1 MYNTYP
7 SDYTTYERVNEQLK
21 SNPSEGDLTNDQ
33 AIIEQYISVAS
44 DQVRHFCSRTF
55 VPYIYDDVEV
65 LYGQLSR
72 YWVLSLPDDAQLV
85 SQVTGDDEAV
95 IPSDQYR
102 LRDYLNQLN
111 AYPKRYVE
119 FSRLSNIYI
128 NSGTYEFAPSFTI
141 NGIWGY
147 SSRPYEDSWQ
157 TTTTLTAS
165 INASVTSVTVTSSND
180 FEILDYIRIE
190 DEFMQITANDAG
202 TDTITVIRGVNGST
216 AAAHDGTV
224 TPLDVDMWRIEDAV
238 RDATTRLTAYLYTS
252 RQATGNTIVFQDGT
266 VASQYPAL
274 VWSSLLS
281 YKRVLFESV

>member
-7 SDYTTYERVNEQLK
+7 SDYTTYERVNDQLK

-33 AIIEQYISVAS
+33 TIIEQYIRVAS
-44 DQVRHFCSRTF
+44 DQVRQFCSRTF
-55 VPYIYDDVEV
+55 VPYIMDDVEV
-65 LYGQLSR
+65 LYAALSR
-72 YWVLSLPDDAQLV
+72 YWVLNLPDDTQLV
-85 SQVTGDDEAV
+85 SQITGDDEAV
-95 IPSDQYR
+95 VPSDQYR
-102 LRDYLNQLN
+102 LRDYHNQLSS
-111 AYPKRYVE
+111 YPKRYVE
-119 FSRLSNIYI
+119 FSRLANIYI
-128 NSGTYEFAPSFTI
+128 NSSGADFAPSFSI

-147 SSRPYEDSWQ
+147 SNRPYEDSWQ
-157 TTTTLTAS
+157 TLTTLTAS

-180 FEILDYIRIE
+180 LECLDYIRIE
-190 DEFMQITANDAG
+190 DEFMQVTANDAG

-224 TPLDVDMWRIEDAV
+224 TPLDVDRWKVEDAV
-238 RDATTRLTAYLYTS
+238 RDATTRLTAYLYAS

-274 VWSSLLS
+274 VWSSLLA